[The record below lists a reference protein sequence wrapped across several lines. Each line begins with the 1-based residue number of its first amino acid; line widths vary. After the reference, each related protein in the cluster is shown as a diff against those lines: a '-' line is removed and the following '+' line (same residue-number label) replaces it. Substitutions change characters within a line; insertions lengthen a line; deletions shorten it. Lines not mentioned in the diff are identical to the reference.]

1 MAASRRTTRTRAA
14 APVVERTQITQP
26 TPRLT
31 ANFGVLGL
39 SKDGSSLY
47 FDRGRKARYATYYE
61 MYRQHPTVRA
71 AIEKISKVAV
81 ANGYRFVPSEA
92 DENLAQE
99 RSNALR
105 KFFRT
110 SNGSQ
115 LLRSAYR
122 DLLIYGESFW
132 LIIQDGST
140 AKNPLS
146 ARRLHPQ
153 FMDEKTSAGELT
165 GWRFGPLTESE
176 QAIEYKREQVI
187 HFKFDDPDNDIR
199 GLSLLSSLELTVA
212 SDLFAMKFNERFFE
226 NSAHTGVIF
235 NMKNST
241 PDEVERN
248 RTWMEQNYVGT
259 ENAHKPIILEGD
271 IEVSKSVSTRAEMQ
285 FIEGRKFNREEI
297 LSVLDVDPSK
307 VGINENS
314 NRSVSKEADN
324 TFRQENIAPLQLV
337 IEEEINNQL
346 IMALFGWDDILFRQ
360 NDASRRDQLDMM
372 KLYAEAERLGVM
384 SINQVKGE
392 LGLPP
397 TKGGD
402 VHFVQT
408 AAGAIPVEWL
418 DDVAQRLIGP
428 SGQPITGQGTE
439 NQPPTADQGPTP
451 AEPTGSG
458 TPRNTGSGTDTQA
471 GTDQTDG

>member
-1 MAASRRTTRTRAA
+1 MAASKTTTRTRAPRRPA
-14 APVVERTQITQP
+14 VERTQVSAP
-26 TPRLT
+26 TPTIT
-31 ANFGVLGL
+31 ANFGVLGFT
-39 SKDGSSLY
+39 KDGSALY
-47 FDRGRKARYATYYE
+47 IDRGRKQRYATYYE

-71 AIEKISKVAV
+71 AIEKIAKVAV
-81 ANGYRFVPSEA
+81 ANGYRFTPTIVDDDLPDDRVE
-92 DENLAQE
+92 
-99 RSNALR
+99 ALR

-115 LLRSAYR
+115 LLRVAYK
-122 DLLIYGESFW
+122 DLLIYGEGFW
-132 LIIQDGST
+132 LIVRDGST
-140 AKNPLS
+140 AKKPLS
-146 ARRLHPQ
+146 ARRLHPYY
-153 FMDEKTSAGELT
+153 MDEKTAGGELS
-165 GWRFGPLTESE
+165 GWRFGPLVDSE
-176 QAIEYKREQVI
+176 KALEYDRAEVI

-199 GLSLLSSLELTVA
+199 GLSLLSALELTVA

-235 NMKNST
+235 NMKNSS

-259 ENAHKPIILEGD
+259 ENAHKPVILEGD
-271 IEVSKSVSTRAEMQ
+271 IEVSKSVSSRADMQ

-324 TFRQENIAPLQLV
+324 TFRQENVSPLQLV
-337 IEEEINNQL
+337 VEEEINNQL

-360 NDASRRDQLDMM
+360 NDSSRRDQLDMM
-372 KLYAEAERLGVM
+372 KLYAEAERLGVY
-384 SINQVKGE
+384 SINGVKGE

-397 TKGGD
+397 IKGGD

-418 DDVAQRLIGP
+418 DDVAKRLITP
-428 SGQPITGQGTE
+428 SGQPISGQGTA
-439 NQPPTADQGPTP
+439 NQPPPANGTP
-451 AEPTGSG
+451 PPAGTGTPDETGSE
-458 TPRNTGSGTDTQA
+458 
-471 GTDQTDG
+471 DQNAEV

>member
-1 MAASRRTTRTRAA
+1 MAASKTTRTKAVT
-14 APVVERTQITQP
+14 PVVERAQITQP
-26 TPRLT
+26 TPT
-31 ANFGVLGL
+31 ISANFGILGV
-39 SKDGSSLY
+39 SRDGKTLH
-47 FDRGRKARYATYYE
+47 FDRGRKARYTTYYE
-61 MYRQHPTVRA
+61 MYKAHPTVRA
-71 AIEKISKVAV
+71 AVEKIAKVAV
-81 ANGYRFVPSEA
+81 TNGYRFVPTEVDDGVVEA
-92 DENLAQE
+92 RVD
-99 RSNALR
+99 ALR

-122 DLLIYGESFW
+122 DLMIYGEAFW
-132 LIIQDGST
+132 LVIQNGRDEPI
-140 AKNPLS
+140 N
-146 ARRLHPQ
+146 ARRLHPKY
-153 FMDEKTSAGELT
+153 MDEIVDGGELT
-165 GWRFGPLTESE
+165 GWRFGPIVESE
-176 QAIEYKREQVI
+176 AAVEYKDYQVL
-187 HFKFDDPDNDIR
+187 HFKFDDPDDDIR

-212 SDLFAMKFNERFFE
+212 SDLFAMKFNESFFE

-248 RTWMEQNYVGT
+248 RVWMEQNYVGT

-307 VGINENS
+307 IGINENS

-324 TFRQENIAPLQLV
+324 TFRQENISPLQLV
-337 IEEEINNQL
+337 VEEEINNHL
-346 IMALFGWDDILFRQ
+346 ILTLFGWEDIMFRQ

-397 TKGGD
+397 IVGGD

-418 DDVAQRLIGP
+418 DDVASRLIGP
-428 SGQPITGQGTE
+428 TGQPM
-439 NQPPTADQGPTP
+439 
-451 AEPTGSG
+451 S
-458 TPRNTGSGTDTQA
+458 GSGTDNQPPPASQTGVSPELDGANDVPDNA
-471 GTDQTDG
+471 GSGNEGSGDTTA

>member
-1 MAASRRTTRTRAA
+1 MAATKTTSRRRTTPVARA
-14 APVVERTQITQP
+14 QISVP
-26 TPRLT
+26 TPKVS
-31 ANFGVLGL
+31 ANFGILGMTT
-39 SKDGSSLY
+39 DGGTISM
-47 FDRGRKARYATYYE
+47 DRSRKVRYATYYE

-71 AIEKISKVAV
+71 AIEKIAKVAV
-81 ANGYRFVPSEA
+81 ANGYRFTPAVVDDPVA
-92 DENLAQE
+92 DE
-99 RSNALR
+99 RITALR

-122 DLLIYGESFW
+122 DLLVYGEAFW
-132 LIIQDGST
+132 LIVQDGSA

-146 ARRLHPQ
+146 ARRLHPMY
-153 FMDEKTSAGELT
+153 MDEKVSAGELV
-165 GWRFGPLTESE
+165 GWRFGPIMESDK
-176 QAIEYKREQVI
+176 ALEYTAAQVVQ
-187 HFKFDDPDNDIR
+187 FKFDDPDNDIR

-226 NSAHTGVIF
+226 NSAHTGVVF

-271 IEVSKSVSTRAEMQ
+271 MEVSKSVSSRAEMQ
-285 FIEGRKFNREEI
+285 FVEGRKFNREEI

-307 VGINENS
+307 IGINENS

-324 TFRQENIAPLQLV
+324 TFRQENISPLQLIV
-337 IEEEINNQL
+337 EEEINNHL
-346 IMALFGWDDILFRQ
+346 IMTLFGWDDILFRQ
-360 NDASRRDQLDMM
+360 NDSSRRDQLDMM
-372 KLYAEAERLGVM
+372 KLYAEAERLGVY

-397 TKGGD
+397 IKGGD

-418 DDVAQRLIGP
+418 DDVAQRLIAP
-428 SGQPITGQGTE
+428 NGQPITGQGTE
-439 NQPPTADQGPTP
+439 NQPQGGSAPAAPTGTGSPNGGNSEDQG
-451 AEPTGSG
+451 AEV
-458 TPRNTGSGTDTQA
+458 
-471 GTDQTDG
+471 